1 MCVVCAT
8 VAGTVLVASQIT
20 PIQVLSDFTSSQ
32 KTLTSFTGS
41 SSALSAK
48 QRSEIKVLVDG
59 SPEADAVVCT
69 GLTLK
74 GASRSVITTARNRA
88 KASCDYAKRLNPF
101 LETTVVTRTASSR
114 TNAGRVTVQVRTPV
128 SSPIAAPAPTPVRTP
143 FSVPFPE
150 VFSRSELVK
159 AALKNVETYVL
170 ATSSSKS
177 FEIVLDQEAAYAAK
191 LFKSYVERIYA
202 ALPFSASYPKTIAVI
217 SNDADFALKAIE
229 NFGIK
234 RKYGPCRMCAGVGWS
249 VSPPQ
254 LGHTI
259 PHEIFHTWQMS
270 AYGRTDDNN
279 PDPNNPLNPPVWFQE
294 GGATF
299 VGEVFQ
305 HMFSSKQYG
314 YVYGVLWERLDKYNA
329 WEFDRNGSYWIGMHA
344 TEYIVASVGFER
356 YLQIYRNVGQGQTFP
371 DAFENAV
378 GISLNNFYDK
388 FHLVQ
393 SNIKN

>member
-8 VAGTVLVASQIT
+8 VAGTVLVASQIV
-20 PIQVLSDFTSSQ
+20 PVELLPDFNNSQ
-32 KTLTSFTGS
+32 KTLTSFS
-41 SSALSAK
+41 SSSSILSSKEKNEVKAPK
-48 QRSEIKVLVDG
+48 KKPRKPTVRVKTPKPKIVVV
-59 SPEADAVVCT
+59 PE
-69 GLTLK
+69 
-74 GASRSVITTARNRA
+74 
-88 KASCDYAKRLNPF
+88 
-101 LETTVVTRTASSR
+101 
-114 TNAGRVTVQVRTPV
+114 
-128 SSPIAAPAPTPVRTP
+128 VRTP
-143 FSVPFPE
+143 FTTPFPE

-177 FEIVLDQEAAYAAK
+177 FEIVLDQEAAYAAN
-191 LFKSYVERIYA
+191 LFKFYVERIYA
-202 ALPFSASYPKTIAVI
+202 ALPFSASYPRTIAVI
-217 SNDADFALKAIE
+217 SNDADFASKAIE
-229 NFGIK
+229 GFGIK

-314 YVYGVLWERLDKYNA
+314 YVYGVFWERLDKYNA

-378 GISLNNFYDK
+378 GISLNDFYDK
-388 FHLVQ
+388 FYLVQ